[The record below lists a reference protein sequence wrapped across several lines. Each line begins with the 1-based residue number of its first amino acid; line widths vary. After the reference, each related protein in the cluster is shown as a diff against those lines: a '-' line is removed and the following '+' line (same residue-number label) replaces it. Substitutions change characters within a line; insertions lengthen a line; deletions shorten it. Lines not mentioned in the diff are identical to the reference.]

1 MNFIKDQGSFRD
13 PAGYVFEYNNRIIRI
28 IKKLGADKFQDV
40 ISSDIIN
47 ESIKNNFLINTKNV
61 TSEFKNYL
69 NNENCIFLE
78 HQKIDY
84 ISYPYEWSF
93 NQLKDAALFHLE
105 FQLFLL
111 DKNFILKDSSAF
123 NIQFNGNKPIFID
136 ALSIEKYKEGE
147 YWKGHSQFL
156 QQFLNPLL
164 LKSIKGIDFNNWFK
178 GNLNGISTS
187 ELNDILTLKDKLS
200 LNVFFSVSL
209 LAKLEK
215 KNKFFPEKA
224 LEKVKKQ
231 KKLSKK
237 SYSLILIQ
245 LKNWINKLK
254 PKFNKSNWD
263 TYSFKNTY
271 EIDQEKRKLELVKAF
286 INLNEPNYLADIGCN
301 DGIYSIESLNEGAKK
316 VIGFD
321 IDLNSIDKAY
331 IKAKKEN
338 LNFLPL
344 YFDAMNPSSN
354 LGWNEKERKSFKD
367 RVKFDAFIALAFIHH
382 LIIGNNIPLNEAV
395 KWLTDIAPKGLIEFV
410 DKEDQTVQTMLALK
424 GDIFPNYDIKNF
436 EKSLSEYGKI
446 LKKTNITST
455 RILYEF
461 NKN

>member
-13 PAGYVFEYNNRIIRI
+13 PAGYVFEYNKRIIRI
-28 IKKLGADKFQDV
+28 IKKLGSFKFEEV
-40 ISSDIIN
+40 ISSNIID

-61 TSEFKNYL
+61 TPEFKNHV
-69 NNENCIFLE
+69 NDEDCIFLE

-111 DKNFILKDSSAF
+111 EKNFILKDSSAF

-136 ALSIEKYKEGE
+136 VLSIEKYKEGE

-178 GNLNGISTS
+178 GNLNGINTS
-187 ELNDILTLKDKLS
+187 ELNDILNLKDKLS
-200 LNVFFSVSL
+200 LNIFFSVSL

-215 KNKFFPEKA
+215 QNRFFPDKA

-237 SYSLILIQ
+237 SYKLILIQ
-245 LKNWINKLK
+245 LNNWIKKLN

-263 TYSFKNTY
+263 TYSLKNTY
-271 EIDQEKRKLELVKAF
+271 GINQEKDKLELVKEF
-286 INLNEPNYLADIGCN
+286 IKLNKPNYLADMGCN
-301 DGIYSIESLNEGAKK
+301 DGMYSIESLNEGAKK
-316 VIGFD
+316 VFGFD
-321 IDLNSIDKAY
+321 IDHNSIDKAY
-331 IKAKKEN
+331 IRTKKDN

-354 LGWNEKERKSFKD
+354 LGWNENERKSFKD
-367 RVKFDAFIALAFIHH
+367 RIIFDAFIALAFIHH
-382 LIIGNNIPLNEAV
+382 LIIGNNVPLNEAV

-424 GDIFPNYDIKNF
+424 GDIFPNYSIENF
-436 EKSLSEYGKI
+436 EKSLSQHGKI
-446 LKKTNITST
+446 IKKTNITDT

-461 NKN
+461 NKS

>member
-1 MNFIKDQGSFRD
+1 M
-13 PAGYVFEYNNRIIRI
+13 
-28 IKKLGADKFQDV
+28 
-40 ISSDIIN
+40 
-47 ESIKNNFLINTKNV
+47 
-61 TSEFKNYL
+61 
-69 NNENCIFLE
+69 
-78 HQKIDY
+78 
-84 ISYPYEWSF
+84 
-93 NQLKDAALFHLE
+93 
-105 FQLFLL
+105 
-111 DKNFILKDSSAF
+111 
-123 NIQFNGNKPIFID
+123 
-136 ALSIEKYKEGE
+136 
-147 YWKGHSQFL
+147 
-156 QQFLNPLL
+156 
-164 LKSIKGIDFNNWFK
+164 
-178 GNLNGISTS
+178 
-187 ELNDILTLKDKLS
+187 
-200 LNVFFSVSL
+200 
-209 LAKLEK
+209 
-215 KNKFFPEKA
+215 
-224 LEKVKKQ
+224 
-231 KKLSKK
+231 
-237 SYSLILIQ
+237 IQ

-271 EIDQEKRKLELVKAF
+271 EIDQEKRKLELVKEF

-331 IKAKKEN
+331 IKAKKDN

-367 RVKFDAFIALAFIHH
+367 RVIFDAFIALAFIHH

-395 KWLTDIAPKGLIEFV
+395 KWLTDIAHKGLIEFV

-424 GDIFPNYDIKNF
+424 GDIFPNYNIKNF